1 MPQKFSKGPAVYL
14 TETDISEVS
23 TATGTSTGAFVGRAK
38 QGPVNRRVLI
48 TNDQEFVQTFGKPDP
63 NYGYAGYGILEFM
76 KESNTAY
83 FVRPTSG
90 TEGYAHVAFTTS
102 GSAAWKTL
110 YANSTTTLLA
120 TNGYQDGNK
129 PNDILDI
136 NSYSFSGELFTV
148 ASIGPGT
155 YGNNLAVSIITSAS
169 DVSAG
174 FDWRYKYD
182 TNQSVPDPIWSS
194 VFKINVFLKDSTAL
208 GFNAVSAN
216 PVETFYVSRRN
227 LVDSNGNNLYLQDA
241 INGVS
246 KYIYVRDNTGV
257 AETTNPVA
265 TQVIQL
271 LSGADNNTMPAGSNN
286 SGWGLFNDPEKVSV
300 QILVCTDPGDKN
312 SSVYTIQ
319 QTVANL
325 AASRMDAIALLQ
337 VDGTSATVLDVPT
350 ITANAGYD
358 FNVPCFAANYVGW
371 QLVYDKFTN
380 RNLYLP
386 LNIFAAAIYARTD
399 NVANVW
405 SAPAGPN
412 RATLS
417 TLGANA
423 YWSGTQIGLLRDAN
437 LNTTKQVPGRG
448 QFIIG
453 QRTAQRKET
462 KLSNVH
468 VRRLLNFVEKT
479 LERSL
484 YPFMFEPN
492 TASSRL
498 RAKTL
503 CEGFLNTVAAGGGF
517 NTDIDAGF
525 MVECSRKNNSDLAIQ
540 NGQFNIALYVKP
552 VDVIEFILLN
562 TIITKNGISFQELQQ

>member
-1 MPQKFSKGPAVYL
+1 MPQKFSKGPGVYL
-14 TETDISEVS
+14 KETDISEVS
-23 TATGTSTGAFVGRAK
+23 TSVGTSTGAFVGRAK

-76 KESNTAY
+76 KESNAAY
-83 FVRPTSG
+83 FVRVTSG
-90 TEGYAHVAFTTS
+90 SEGYAHVAFTTS
-102 GSAAWKTL
+102 GSAAWKTI
-110 YANSTTTLLA
+110 YANSTTNLLA

-129 PNDILDI
+129 INDILDI
-136 NSYSFSGELFTV
+136 NSYSFSGELFTI

-155 YGNNLAVSIITSAS
+155 YGNNLAVSIVTSAN

-174 FDWRYKYD
+174 FDWRYRYD
-182 TNQSVPDPIWSS
+182 SDSNTPDPIWGS
-194 VFKINVFLKDSTAL
+194 VFKVNVFLKDQTSL
-208 GFNAVSAN
+208 GFNAVSAS

-227 LVDSNGNNLYLQDA
+227 LIDSNGNNLYMHDA

-246 KYIYVRDNTGV
+246 KYIYVKDNTAV
-257 AETTNPVA
+257 VDTTYPA
-265 TQVIQL
+265 AAPITQL
-271 LSGADNNTMPAGSNN
+271 LSGTDNNTVPAGSFN
-286 SGWGLFNDPEKVSV
+286 SGWSLFNDPEKVSV
-300 QILVCTDPGDKN
+300 QILVCTNPGDKN
-312 SSVYTIQ
+312 SSVYTVQ

-325 AASRMDAIALLQ
+325 AASRMDSVALLQ
-337 VDGTSATVLDVPT
+337 VDGTSATVMDVPT

-358 FNVPCFAANYVGW
+358 FNNASYVANYVGW

-380 RNLYLP
+380 RNIYLP

-399 NVANVW
+399 NVADVW

-417 TLGANA
+417 TLGANV
-423 YWSGTQIGLLRDAN
+423 YWSGTQIGLFRDAN
-437 LNTTKQVPGRG
+437 LNTTKQAPGLG

-468 VRRLLNFVEKT
+468 VRRLLNYIEKS

-492 TASSRL
+492 NASSRL
-498 RAKTL
+498 RAKTI

-517 NTDIDAGF
+517 NTDTDAGF
-525 MVECSRKNNSDLAIQ
+525 MVECSRRNNSDLAIQ
-540 NGQFNIALYVKP
+540 NGQFIIDIYVKP

-562 TIITKNGISFQELQQ
+562 TIITKNGINFQELQQ